1 MVLILTRS
9 KHAAN
14 RYGEIERIG
23 VVSSKAFF
31 PSSSSSFF
39 FFFIL
44 LCVFEFLNCIPFL
57 SLFFF
62 LFFFIWWVVSFC
74 SLFLFSMLVWWWW
87 KIMLGE
93 REGKAKHRQCVY
105 FWVKR
110 YLLVFRSFMRKKP
123 HQTFQIMSN
132 FSTTAISLFLFF
144 FFFPFFFF
152 FFFFTVDGFC
162 VYLLACLLIFF
173 FFQI

>member
-1 MVLILTRS
+1 
-9 KHAAN
+9 
-14 RYGEIERIG
+14 
-23 VVSSKAFF
+23 
-31 PSSSSSFF
+31 
-39 FFFIL
+39 
-44 LCVFEFLNCIPFL
+44 
-57 SLFFF
+57 
-62 LFFFIWWVVSFC
+62 
-74 SLFLFSMLVWWWW
+74 
-87 KIMLGE
+87 MLGE

-152 FFFFTVDGFC
+152 FFFTVDGFC
-162 VYLLACLLIFF
+162 VYLLACLLIFIF
-173 FFQI
+173 FSDLVYL